1 MSGAHKN
8 STQYFEGGLPYLNLK
23 VHASTIRKRLY
34 IGDSTQ
40 VKGKVHVD
48 ETRDTEC
55 VLQINGEQFITDG
68 LKTCNCIE
76 LTFLDY
82 NQIVL

>member
-1 MSGAHKN
+1 M
-8 STQYFEGGLPYLNLK
+8 NLTLTDRENRGEVEEVK
-23 VHASTIRKRLY
+23 VHASTIRERLY

-55 VLQINGEQFITDG
+55 GLQINGKQFITDG
-68 LKTCNCIE
+68 LKTCNCIA
-76 LTFLDY
+76 LTFFIL
-82 NQIVL
+82 